1 MTKDSTSSPALS
13 NPNFEDWYQEVPP
26 WDIGRPQPVFV
37 VLEQTNRIKGTVLDV
52 GCGTGE
58 NALYLADKGY
68 QVCGVDFS
76 PTAIKKAKE
85 KATQRKLSITL
96 EVQNVLTLSKL
107 GKQFECI
114 IDCGLFHCFSDQDR
128 ALFIEQVYQ
137 TLTPLGFY
145 HFLCFSIE
153 EIREGGPRRIS
164 KTEISQCFDKGWEL
178 ISITDSIFENS
189 LHEKGSRAYLVTLQ
203 KL

>member
-85 KATQRKLSITL
+85 KTTIDNAFKL
-96 EVQNVLTLSKL
+96 
-107 GKQFECI
+107 
-114 IDCGLFHCFSDQDR
+114 FS
-128 ALFIEQVYQ
+128 
-137 TLTPLGFY
+137 
-145 HFLCFSIE
+145 
-153 EIREGGPRRIS
+153 
-164 KTEISQCFDKGWEL
+164 
-178 ISITDSIFENS
+178 
-189 LHEKGSRAYLVTLQ
+189 
-203 KL
+203 